1 VRPVIGIT
9 PDLGQTS
16 ARPGRPATPQYE
28 LKQAY
33 TDAVLAAG
41 GLPIVLPYSE
51 DASAPQEALDLCD
64 GLVIT
69 GGAFDIPA
77 EIYGAQAGARMGPLK
92 RGRTAFEQRVL
103 RAALAADVPVLGVC
117 GGMQLLAVELGGTLF
132 QDIVQEVPG
141 ALDHEQ
147 RNDPREPGHAARIVP
162 GSELASIVGKSEIE
176 VNSTHH
182 QAVKDPGR
190 ARVCAVAPDQIV
202 EAIEL
207 SDQFALGVQW
217 HPELLAGNEHLA
229 LYLALVER
237 ARR

>member
-77 EIYGAQAGARMGPLK
+77 ELYGAHAGVRMGPLK

-162 GSELASIVGKSEIE
+162 GSELASIVGSSEIE

-207 SDQFALGVQW
+207 PDQFALGVQW

-229 LYLALVER
+229 LYKALVER

>member
-1 VRPVIGIT
+1 MRPVIGIT

-77 EIYGAQAGARMGPLK
+77 ELYGAHAGVRMGPLK

-132 QDIVQEVPG
+132 QDIVHEVPG

-162 GSELASIVGKSEIE
+162 GSELASIVGSSEIE

-207 SDQFALGVQW
+207 PDQFALGVQW

-229 LYLALVER
+229 LYRALVER

>member
-1 VRPVIGIT
+1 MRPVIGIT

-77 EIYGAQAGARMGPLK
+77 ELYGAHAGVRMGPLK

-162 GSELASIVGKSEIE
+162 GSELASIVGSSEIE

-207 SDQFALGVQW
+207 PDQFALGVQW

-229 LYLALVER
+229 LYRALVER